1 MTTADSMFLS
11 GEGELLSME
20 YLMWRLGPGLSTK
33 AIKFYLDRNLFG
45 YNLILRSLA
54 RRVNALKTLT
64 VSLKHNLVRLNKTE
78 SKYFRLNWW
87 IRIKVRVVCT
97 SQIKRFWHGDQYKPD
112 IAYCCQVHVLIKV
125 KWIWCGFPTWAEFS
139 VSSAG
144 EE

>member
-1 MTTADSMFLS
+1 MFLS

-78 SKYFRLNWW
+78 SSYFRL
-87 IRIKVRVVCT
+87 T
-97 SQIKRFWHGDQYKPD
+97 
-112 IAYCCQVHVLIKV
+112 
-125 KWIWCGFPTWAEFS
+125 
-139 VSSAG
+139 
-144 EE
+144 